1 MKVLEGPCARL
12 STLESLAVEVSHGIT
27 MATSRFQKLNE
38 VQGVRFLKVS
48 KLPAVEEGFSSKACD
63 EGHFRMPRYFPC
75 QGSDWRSVGSYFQR
89 LLFAADVRLSELI
102 QFILHAF
109 LELNLCFCG

>member
-1 MKVLEGPCARL
+1 M

-89 LLFAADVRLSELI
+89 HFFSADVRLSELI

-109 LELNLCFCG
+109 LELN